1 MTNNHGFFLK
11 FRIDDPAV
19 MESRQYYNI
28 AHSFQEDITEQPSIL
43 IGGQLKEYQ
52 VGIYI
57 FTMIL
62 FWL

>member
-1 MTNNHGFFLK
+1 MAFFLK

-62 FWL
+62 LWL